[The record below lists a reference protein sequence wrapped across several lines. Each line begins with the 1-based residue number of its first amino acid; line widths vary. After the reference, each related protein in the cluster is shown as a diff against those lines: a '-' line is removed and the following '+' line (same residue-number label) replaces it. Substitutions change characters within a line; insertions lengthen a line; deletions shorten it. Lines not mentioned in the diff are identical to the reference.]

1 MAFEPQDHEE
11 KRAIVQ
17 LRLERAMAEQNISR
31 VQQLSRE
38 LDELEG
44 CSARNA
50 PSGGCQPA
58 RFAIDSEPNGP
69 HVDTRTCRESHT
81 TNVNVSSATVHPDA
95 RLPSNIPSSRGAG
108 VRAQQNA
115 CARLYE
121 MPRTLFHPTIAA
133 QFLSAPI
140 VSAALVQST
149 NIVNLLMC
157 LAMTEPVTPSTLG
170 RRLSHCAIQIW

>member
-1 MAFEPQDHEE
+1 M
-11 KRAIVQ
+11 KRSVRLYNCVLKGPWRNRIFPGYSSCLASWTSWRGVVPEMRLRVAVSQ
-17 LRLERAMAEQNISR
+17 LDLRLIRNPMARTWTR
-31 VQQLSRE
+31 VHVVNLTRPMSMYHLQLYTQTQGCPQTFHPRE
-38 LDELEG
+38 VLA
-44 CSARNA
+44 C
-50 PSGGCQPA
+50 
-58 RFAIDSEPNGP
+58 
-69 HVDTRTCRESHT
+69 
-81 TNVNVSSATVHPDA
+81 VH
-95 RLPSNIPSSRGAG
+95 SM
-108 VRAQQNA
+108 NA